1 MKGTTFKDLF
11 APTIVLLVIC
21 LVATA
26 LLTGTYQVAQPI
38 IEQRA
43 LEAAG
48 STRGEVLPDGDVFLP
63 MEDVTL
69 VEGAT
74 EVYQAENGAGLVI
87 TSTANGFGGVV
98 EVMTGIN
105 SDGEIVGVKV
115 LNHSETPNL
124 GTNAMTEEHLSQ
136 FIGATAIT
144 NKSGG
149 EGTMIDAYSGATIS
163 STAVFDAVN
172 TALLQ
177 FAVANGASYEAPV
190 ELTPEEQ
197 FAQAQSLALPEGDTF
212 EKLET
217 AIYEGE
223 SDKALEVYKA
233 ANGAGIVVYTQGN
246 GYAAQSGGA
255 PIKALVGIDKSGAVT
270 GVQVIEHAETAGIG
284 TKAMEEDYI
293 NQFIG
298 ATTITRRASGDGTK
312 IDTIGGATFSSV
324 GVYDCVK
331 AAIKQYE
338 LMGGAF

>member
-1 MKGTTFKDLF
+1 MNGKFKDLF

-21 LVATA
+21 LIATA
-26 LLTGTYQVAQPI
+26 LLTGTYQVTKPI

-48 STRGEVLPDGDVFLP
+48 STRGEVLPEGDVFLP

-87 TSTANGFGGVV
+87 TAGANGFGGVV
-98 EVMTGIN
+98 EIMTGIN
-105 SDGEIVGVKV
+105 ADGEITGVKV

-136 FIGATAIT
+136 FIGASAIT

-190 ELTPEEQ
+190 ELSPEEQ
-197 FAQAQSLALPEGDTF
+197 FAQMQALALPAGDTF
-212 EKLET
+212 EKLDVELYAGT
-217 AIYEGE
+217 
-223 SDKALEVYKA
+223 SDNALEVYKA
-233 ANGAGIVVYTQGN
+233 ANGAGIVVYTSGE
-246 GYAAQSGGA
+246 GYAASNGGA
-255 PIKALVGIDKSGAVT
+255 PIKALVGIDASGAVT
-270 GVQVIEHAETAGIG
+270 GIQFVEHSETAGLG

-298 ATTITRRASGDGTK
+298 ATAITRKSSGEGTK
-312 IDTIGGATFSSV
+312 IDTISGATFSSV

>member
-1 MKGTTFKDLF
+1 MNGKFKDLF

-26 LLTGTYQVAQPI
+26 LLTGTYQVTKPI
-38 IEQRA
+38 IDQRA

-48 STRGEVLPDGDVFLP
+48 STRGEVLPEGDVFLP
-63 MEDVTL
+63 MEDITL
-69 VEGAT
+69 VEGVT

-87 TSTANGFGGVV
+87 TSGANGFGGVV

-105 SDGEIVGVKV
+105 ADGEITGVKIT
-115 LNHSETPNL
+115 NHSETPNL

-136 FIGATAIT
+136 FIGASKIT
-144 NKSGG
+144 NKAGG

-163 STAVFDAVN
+163 STAVFNAVDA
-172 TALLQ
+172 ALLQ
-177 FAVANGASYEAPV
+177 FAVANGAAYEAPV

-197 FAQAQSLALPEGDTF
+197 FAQAQRLALPEGDTF
-212 EKLET
+212 EKLDVELYT
-217 AIYEGE
+217 GT
-223 SDKALEVYKA
+223 SDIALEVYKA
-233 ANGAGIVVYTQGN
+233 ANGAGIVVYTSGE
-246 GYAAQSGGA
+246 GYASSVGGE
-255 PIKALVGIDKSGAVT
+255 PIKALVGINASGAVT
-270 GVQVIEHAETAGIG
+270 GVQVIEQTETNGIG

-298 ATTITRRASGDGTK
+298 ATAITRKASGEGTK
-312 IDTIGGATFSSV
+312 IDTISGATFSSV